1 MAWNCHGQSWRCLL
15 IATALTLLLA
25 LSGVVRAAGVTGD
38 EVNRATRSGVRAI
51 RAAQV
56 EPGRWPDRNQ
66 AGGTTCLA
74 VLALVQAG
82 ERLDSTAV
90 SAGLKRIRQLPNK
103 EVYTTALKVM
113 VLAKTDPKRYRSE
126 ISAAADFLIK
136 AQNRSGLWS
145 YRPIS
150 GSGFDHSNS
159 QFALLG
165 LHAAAQAGTKIPARV
180 WKRARQTVIRTQN
193 DDGGWAYRASGGSYG
208 SMTAAGVADLLIV
221 GDQIQRGQERGFRGG
236 AAPNC
241 GKYRASKPLAAGLDW
256 LGRQFRP
263 DGNPHGNRMYTYY
276 WLYAVERCGILSGR
290 RTFGP
295 HDWYRTGAAHLVWAQ
310 SFDGTWN
317 GSFVDTCFA
326 VLFLSKGHKSLLIQ
340 KLQWSADDEWNPD
353 RRAVAHLIAFIGDK
367 LDEPVAWQVVQ
378 FDAPLEDWLAAPI
391 LYMQGHTFPE
401 WDAGQRAK
409 LRKFVEQGGT
419 LLAEACCSREAF
431 RTGFERFAAQAFPD
445 APLHPLGPE
454 HAVYRV
460 LYEIR
465 PFNRRGKFDAYDL
478 RGIDLG
484 CRTSV
489 IYSPHDLSCL
499 WEQADIAVFSE
510 EAFKLGTN
518 IAAYA
523 VGRRPLRDRLD
534 TVVVPEQTDEEPGPP
549 PQDAFRLA
557 QVVYEGDWRPFPLA
571 LVNLAEFLRVEL
583 NFDVVS
589 QYRQVRLSDAAL
601 YTSPILYLAGH
612 YEFELSDAERTALA
626 AHLRR
631 GGLLLAD
638 ACCGTQPFDES
649 FRRLMQQ
656 VLPEQRLERLPADH
670 PIFIGAPGFDVTTVD
685 YSLDVMRAAPRLRR
699 PELWGVELDGRLA
712 VVYSPYSL
720 GCGLNGPAFDGC
732 WGLASEDAHRLTA
745 NIILYALTH

>member
-1 MAWNCHGQSWRCLL
+1 MAFTL
-15 IATALTLLLA
+15 ALLLA
-25 LSGVVRAAGVTGD
+25 LSGAAHGADVTGGQ
-38 EVNRATRSGVRAI
+38 VQRAIRTGVRAI

-56 EPGRWPDRNQ
+56 EAGRWPFRSQ
-66 AGGTTCLA
+66 SGGTTCLA

-82 ERLDSTAV
+82 EPLDSIAV
-90 SAGLKRIRQLPNK
+90 SAGLKRIRNLPN
-103 EVYTTALKVM
+103 EQVYTTALKTM

-126 ISAAADFLIK
+126 ISAAADFLIR

-145 YRPIS
+145 YRPS
-150 GSGFDHSNS
+150 TGNAFDHSNS

-165 LHAAAQAGTKIPARV
+165 LHAAAQVGIKIPDGV
-180 WKRARQTVIRTQN
+180 WNRARQTLLRTQN
-193 DDGGWAYRASGGSYG
+193 DDGGWAYRASGDSYG

-221 GDQIQRGQERGFRGG
+221 GDQFQQGQERGFRDG
-236 AAPNC
+236 AASNC
-241 GKYRASKPLAAGLDW
+241 GKYRANKPLAAGLAW
-256 LGRQFRP
+256 LGQHFRP
-263 DGNPHGNRMYTYY
+263 DTNPLGNRLYTNY

-290 RTFGP
+290 RSFGP
-295 HDWYRTGAAHLVWAQ
+295 HDWYREGAAYLVLAQ
-310 SFDGTWN
+310 RFDGTWN
-317 GSFVDTCFA
+317 GSLVDTCFA
-326 VLFLSKGHKSLLIQ
+326 VLFLAKGHKSLLIQ
-340 KLQWSADDEWNPD
+340 KLQWSPDDAWDPD
-353 RRAVAHLIAFIGDK
+353 RYAVPHLIAFIGDK
-367 LDEPVAWQVVQ
+367 LDDPVAWQAIP

-391 LYMQGHTFPE
+391 LYMQGHTFPD
-401 WDAGQRAK
+401 WDDAQRAK

-419 LLAEACCSREAF
+419 LLAEACCGREAF
-431 RTGFERFAAQAFPD
+431 RAGFERFAAQAFPD
-445 APLHPLGPE
+445 TPLRPLGPE
-454 HAVYRV
+454 HAVYRL
-460 LYEIR
+460 LYEIK
-465 PFNRRGKFDAYDL
+465 PFNRRGKFDPYEL
-478 RGIDLG
+478 YGIDFG

-489 IYSPHDLSCL
+489 IYSPHDFSCL
-499 WEQADIAVFSE
+499 WEQADIAVLSE
-510 EAFKLGTN
+510 EAFKLGAN

-534 TVVVPEQTDEEPGPP
+534 TVVVPEATDEEPGPP

-557 QVVYEGDWRPFPLA
+557 QVVYDGDWRPFPLA

-583 NFDVVS
+583 NFDVIS
-589 QYRQVRLSDAAL
+589 QYRPVRLTDAAL

-631 GGLLLAD
+631 GGFLLAD

-656 VLPEQRLERLPADH
+656 VLPEQKLERLSADH
-670 PIFIGAPGFDVTTVD
+670 PIFAGAPGFDVTTVD
-685 YSLDVMRAAPRLRR
+685 YSADVMRATPRLRR
-699 PELWGVELDGRLA
+699 PELWGVALDGRLA

-720 GCGLNGPAFDGC
+720 GCGLSGPAFDGC